1 MTPSELISQLA
12 ELTQENRKGAEALF
26 AAEVALA
33 EAEHEL
39 DKIEQTEFIKHSGTV
54 ADRTALARLA
64 SSDARFQRDLRRAE
78 ANRVKVKIKS
88 LESALMAL
96 ATQAKLMGVESRL

>member
-1 MTPSELISQLA
+1 MTPLELTAQLS

-33 EAEHEL
+33 EAEHSL
-39 DKIEQTEFIKHSGTV
+39 DTIEQTEFIKASGTV

-64 SSDARFQRDLRRAE
+64 SAQARLERDLKRAQV
-78 ANRVKVKIKS
+78 NRIKMKIKG
-88 LESALMAL
+88 LESALMAV
-96 ATQAKLMGVESRL
+96 ATQAKLIAAETRL

>member
-1 MTPSELISQLA
+1 MTPLELTAQLS

-33 EAEHEL
+33 EAEHAL
-39 DKIEQTEFIKHSGTV
+39 DTIEQTEFIKATGTV

-64 SSDARFQRDLRRAE
+64 SAQARLERDLKRAQV
-78 ANRVKVKIKS
+78 NRIKMKIKG
-88 LESALMAL
+88 LESALMAV
-96 ATQAKLMGVESRL
+96 ATQAKLIAAETRL